1 MLDHMSTEDRRRR
14 EREAREA
21 LFIDRAHARIRE
33 DGLLGLQMSKL
44 AADCEYA
51 TGTLY
56 QHFES
61 REDLLAAV
69 AARSTRKRA
78 ARFRVIPGLDL
89 DTRARMLAIVLA
101 DIDFAA
107 VNPDYHRLMQ
117 YLVTEVVWANV
128 SVARRTAL
136 LEAAR
141 PISEAVGA
149 VVSEA
154 RAHGDLPPAREM
166 GAEEMGLGPWA
177 LNVGMQ
183 DLANAQGLL
192 DAYDI
197 HRPYDHLIRHFHA
210 LLTGWRWEPCLDPDD
225 PARVRA
231 ETDRV
236 RAALAAAGIGADTV
250 ECERTAAD

>member
-1 MLDHMSTEDRRRR
+1 MPLMSTEDRRRR

-21 LFIDRAHARIRE
+21 LFIERAHERIRE

-56 QHFES
+56 QHFDS

-69 AARSTRKRA
+69 ATRTTRERA
-78 ARFRVIPGLDL
+78 ARFRAIPALDL
-89 DTRARMLAIVLA
+89 GTRSRMLAIVLT

-107 VNPDYHRLMQ
+107 HNPDYYRLTQ

-128 SVARRTAL
+128 SVPRRAAL
-136 LEAAR
+136 LEAGQ
-141 PISEAVGA
+141 PISAAVHA
-149 VVSEA
+149 VVAEA
-154 RAHGDLPPAREM
+154 RNHGDLPPARAISE
-166 GAEEMGLGPWA
+166 EEMGLGPWA

-183 DLANAQGLL
+183 SLANAQGLL

-210 LLTGWRWEPCLDPDD
+210 LMTGWRWEPRLDPDE
-225 PARVRA
+225 PSVVRA
-231 ETDRV
+231 ETERV
-236 RAALAAAGIGADTV
+236 RAALREAGIGDAKAGQEESVAD
-250 ECERTAAD
+250 